1 MSNNK
6 KKIQITLLL
15 FGFFLIFSTYFF
27 YPKIAKKEILQ
38 TKTKIE
44 KSLKIEAEQSN
55 VFESVSYEGF
65 YNVINPFTVQSESA
79 FILEEDLNIVYMKK
93 MNIKIYMNDGSVV
106 DIKSDKGRYNKTTYD
121 CYFVN
126 NVKASDGETIL
137 YSDNLDLLASE
148 DLASVYNN
156 VVINDDKS
164 SLKADQINYNF
175 EEKNYKISM
184 YDDKQIKVKIIE

>member
-27 YPKIAKKEILQ
+27 YPKITKKEILQ

-44 KSLKIEAEQSN
+44 KNLKIEEEQSN

-79 FILEEDLNIVYMKK
+79 YILDEDSNIVYMKK
-93 MNIKIYMNDGSVV
+93 MNVKIYMDDGSVV
-106 DIKSDKGRYNKTTYD
+106 DIKSDKGRYNKNTYD
-121 CYFVN
+121 CYFVK
-126 NVKASDGETIL
+126 NVKASDGETVL

-148 DLASVYNN
+148 DLATVYNN

>member
-27 YPKIAKKEILQ
+27 YPKITKKEILQ

-44 KSLKIEAEQSN
+44 KNLKIEEEQSN
-55 VFESVSYEGF
+55 VFENVSYEGF
-65 YNVINPFTVQSESA
+65 YNAINPFTIQSENA
-79 FILEEDLNIVYMKK
+79 YILDENPNIVYMKK
-93 MNIKIYMNDGSVV
+93 MNVKIYMNDGSVV

-121 CYFVN
+121 CYFIN
-126 NVKASDGETIL
+126 NVKASDGETII

-156 VVINDDKS
+156 VVINNDKS

-184 YDDKQIKVKIIE
+184 YGDKQIKVKIIE